1 MSEHDDNGS
10 AERPVD
16 EAQAVENG
24 HGHGDG
30 QASGADGKAN
40 GQSNGPGG
48 PAFAEASASA
58 GGAGAAGGAGGA
70 GGGDEL
76 ASLRERHL
84 RLAADF
90 DNFRKRVERE
100 RGESWVR
107 AQAQLLERLL
117 EPLDDLARVADY
129 DPATTPAGAL
139 HEGCEMV
146 ERKFL
151 RAMEAAGMEEIEAD
165 GRPFDPT
172 IHEALTTVPAE
183 SADEDNMVAQV
194 YQKGYRLKG
203 VLLRPARVVVKKHQ
217 G

>member
-1 MSEHDDNGS
+1 MMSEHDDNGS
-10 AERPVD
+10 AERPD
-16 EAQAVENG
+16 DAAQAVENG
-24 HGHGDG
+24 EAGSDTR
-30 QASGADGKAN
+30 ASGAN

-48 PAFAEASASA
+48 DGPAFAEASAPS
-58 GGAGAAGGAGGA
+58 G
-70 GGGDEL
+70 GGGDEM
-76 ASLRERHL
+76 ANLRERHL
-84 RLAADF
+84 RLAAEF
-90 DNFRKRVERE
+90 DNYRKRVERE
-100 RGESWVR
+100 RGEAWVR

-146 ERKFL
+146 EKKFL

-183 SADEDNMVAQV
+183 SPEEDNMVAQV

>member
-1 MSEHDDNGS
+1 MMSEHDDNGS
-10 AERPVD
+10 AERPQD

-24 HGHGDG
+24 DAGA
-30 QASGADGKAN
+30 QANGKAN
-40 GQSNGPGG
+40 GQSDGVSGDG
-48 PAFAEASASA
+48 PAFAEASAPT
-58 GGAGAAGGAGGA
+58 A

-76 ASLRERHL
+76 TALRERHL
-84 RLAADF
+84 RLAAEF
-90 DNFRKRVERE
+90 DNYRKRVERE
-100 RGESWVR
+100 RGESFVR

-117 EPLDDLARVADY
+117 EPLDDLARVADF

-146 ERKFL
+146 ERKFM
-151 RAMEAAGMEEIEAD
+151 RAMEAAGLEEIDAA
-165 GRPFDPT
+165 GKPFDPT
-172 IHEALTTVPAE
+172 IHEALTTVPADTPE
-183 SADEDNMVAQV
+183 EDNMVAQV

>member
-1 MSEHDDNGS
+1 MMSEHDDNGS
-10 AERPVD
+10 AERPED
-16 EAQAVENG
+16 AAQAVEDGEAN
-24 HGHGDG
+24 G
-30 QASGADGKAN
+30 QASGANGKAN
-40 GQSNGPGG
+40 GQSDGVGGDG
-48 PAFAEASASA
+48 PAFAEASA
-58 GGAGAAGGAGGA
+58 
-70 GGGDEL
+70 GGGDEMS
-76 ASLRERHL
+76 ALRERHL
-84 RLAADF
+84 RLAAEF
-90 DNFRKRVERE
+90 DNYRKRVERE
-100 RGESWVR
+100 RGEAFVR

-117 EPLDDLARVADY
+117 EPLDDLARVADF

-146 ERKFL
+146 EKKFL
-151 RAMEAAGMEEIEAD
+151 RAMEAAGMEEVEAD

-183 SADEDNMVAQV
+183 SEDEDNMVAQV

>member
-1 MSEHDDNGS
+1 MMSEHDENGS
-10 AERPVD
+10 AERPD
-16 EAQAVENG
+16 DAAQAVEN
-24 HGHGDG
+24 DG
-30 QASGADGKAN
+30 GQADGKAN
-40 GQSNGPGG
+40 GQSNGVGGDG
-48 PAFAEASASA
+48 PAFAEASAP
-58 GGAGAAGGAGGA
+58 A
-70 GGGDEL
+70 GGGDEM
-76 ASLRERHL
+76 AALRERHL

-90 DNFRKRVERE
+90 DNYRKRVERE

-146 ERKFL
+146 EKKFL

-183 SADEDNMVAQV
+183 SAEEDNMVAQV

>member
-1 MSEHDDNGS
+1 MSEQENNGS
-10 AERPVD
+10 AERPD
-16 EAQAVENG
+16 EQAPAVES
-24 HGHGDG
+24 DG
-30 QASGADGKAN
+30 GASGANGKAN
-40 GQSNGPGG
+40 GNADGQGNGVSGDG
-48 PAFAEASASA
+48 PAVAEASAA
-58 GGAGAAGGAGGA
+58 TGGAG
-70 GGGDEL
+70 DEL
-76 ASLRERHL
+76 SALRERHL
-84 RLAADF
+84 RLAAEF
-90 DNFRKRVERE
+90 DNYRKRVERE

-117 EPLDDLARVADY
+117 EPLDDLARVADF

-151 RAMEAAGMEEIEAD
+151 RAMEAAGLEEIDAA
-165 GRPFDPT
+165 GKPFDPT

-183 SADEDNMVAQV
+183 TAEEDNMVAQV

>member
-10 AERPVD
+10 AERPD
-16 EAQAVENG
+16 DAAQAVENG
-24 HGHGDG
+24 EAEGA
-30 QASGADGKAN
+30 QASGANGTAN
-40 GQSNGPGG
+40 GQSNGLAGDG
-48 PAFAEASASA
+48 PAFAEASAG
-58 GGAGAAGGAGGA
+58 GGAG
-70 GGGDEL
+70 DEMS
-76 ASLRERHL
+76 ALRERHL

-90 DNFRKRVERE
+90 DNYRKRVERE

-146 ERKFL
+146 EKKFL

-183 SADEDNMVAQV
+183 SEDEDNMVAQV

-203 VLLRPARVVVKKHQ
+203 VLLRPARVVVKKYQ

>member
-1 MSEHDDNGS
+1 MSEHDENGS
-10 AERPVD
+10 AERPQD
-16 EAQAVENG
+16 AAQAVENG
-24 HGHGDG
+24 EAAGEEQPSGQGQASTAAGDGDG
-30 QASGADGKAN
+30 QSN

-48 PAFAEASASA
+48 DGPAAAEASTRS
-58 GGAGAAGGAGGA
+58 GAGDDAG
-70 GGGDEL
+70 
-76 ASLRERHL
+76 LRERHL
-84 RLAADF
+84 RLAAEF
-90 DNFRKRVERE
+90 DNYRKRVERE

-117 EPLDDLARVADY
+117 EPLDDLARVADF

-146 ERKFL
+146 EKKFL
-151 RAMEAAGMEEIEAD
+151 RAMEAAGMEEVEAA

-183 SADEDNMVAQV
+183 SAEEDNMVAQV

>member
-1 MSEHDDNGS
+1 MMSEHDDNGS
-10 AERPVD
+10 AERPSD

-24 HGHGDG
+24 GGA
-30 QASGADGKAN
+30 QASGADGQAN
-40 GQSNGPGG
+40 GPSNGVGGDG
-48 PAFAEASASA
+48 PAFAEASAPA
-58 GGAGAAGGAGGA
+58 A

-76 ASLRERHL
+76 SALRERHL
-84 RLAADF
+84 RLAAEF
-90 DNFRKRVERE
+90 DNYRKRVERE

-117 EPLDDLARVADY
+117 EPLDDLARVADF

-151 RAMEAAGMEEIEAD
+151 RAMEAAGLEEIEAQD
-165 GRPFDPT
+165 RAFDPT

-183 SADEDNMVAQV
+183 SAEEDNKVAQV

>member
-1 MSEHDDNGS
+1 MMSEHDDNGS
-10 AERPVD
+10 AERPAG

-24 HGHGDG
+24 ESGGEG
-30 QASGADGKAN
+30 QASAANGKAN
-40 GQSNGPGG
+40 GQSNGLGGDG
-48 PAFAEASASA
+48 PAVAEASAPSS
-58 GGAGAAGGAGGA
+58 
-70 GGGDEL
+70 GGDEL

-84 RLAADF
+84 RLAAEF
-90 DNFRKRVERE
+90 DNYRKRVERE
-100 RGESWVR
+100 RGEAFVR

-117 EPLDDLARVADY
+117 EPLDDLARVADF

-151 RAMEAAGMEEIEAD
+151 RAMEAAGLEEIDAA
-165 GRPFDPT
+165 GKPFDPT

-183 SADEDNMVAQV
+183 TAEEDNMVAQV

>member
-1 MSEHDDNGS
+1 MSDDAKNGS
-10 AERPVD
+10 AERPAD

-24 HGHGDG
+24 NGDAAANGQANGRADG
-30 QASGADGKAN
+30 QANGGGAGN
-40 GQSNGPGG
+40 GAAGNG
-48 PAFAEASASA
+48 PAFAEAAAAPS
-58 GGAGAAGGAGGA
+58 GGA
-70 GGGDEL
+70 DEL
-76 ASLRERHL
+76 ASLRDRHL
-84 RLAADF
+84 RLAAEF
-90 DNFRKRVERE
+90 DNYRKRVERE
-100 RGESWVR
+100 REETRVR

-117 EPLDDLARVADY
+117 EPLDDLARVADF
-129 DPATTPAGAL
+129 DPATTPSGAL

-146 ERKFL
+146 EKKFL
-151 RAMEAAGMEEIEAD
+151 RAMEAAGMEEIEAA

-183 SADEDNMVAQV
+183 TAEEDNMVAQV

>member
-1 MSEHDDNGS
+1 MMSDHDDNGS
-10 AERPVD
+10 AKRPD
-16 EAQAVENG
+16 DAAQAVENG
-24 HGHGDG
+24 EAGGET
-30 QASGADGKAN
+30 QASGANGTAN
-40 GQSNGPGG
+40 GQSNGLGGDG
-48 PAFAEASASA
+48 PAFAEASAPS
-58 GGAGAAGGAGGA
+58 
-70 GGGDEL
+70 GGGDEM

-84 RLAADF
+84 RLAAEF
-90 DNFRKRVERE
+90 DNYRKRVERE
-100 RGESWVR
+100 RGEAWVR

-146 ERKFL
+146 EKKFL

-165 GRPFDPT
+165 SRPFDPT

-183 SADEDNMVAQV
+183 SAEEDNMVAQV

>member
-1 MSEHDDNGS
+1 MGWRGAHCNGGYPIRMMSEHDNGS
-10 AERPVD
+10 AERPD
-16 EAQAVENG
+16 EGAQAVENG
-24 HGHGDG
+24 
-30 QASGADGKAN
+30 QADGKAN
-40 GQSNGPGG
+40 GQSNGVSGDG
-48 PAFAEASASA
+48 PAFAEASAPS
-58 GGAGAAGGAGGA
+58 G
-70 GGGDEL
+70 GGGDEM
-76 ASLRERHL
+76 AALRERYL
-84 RLAADF
+84 RLAAEF
-90 DNFRKRVERE
+90 DNYRKRVERE
-100 RGESWVR
+100 RGESWAR

-146 ERKFL
+146 EKKFL

-183 SADEDNMVAQV
+183 TAEEDNMVAQV

>member
-1 MSEHDDNGS
+1 MMSEHDDNGS
-10 AERPVD
+10 AERPAD

-24 HGHGDG
+24 ESGGDG
-30 QASGADGKAN
+30 MASGAN
-40 GQSNGPGG
+40 GQSNGLGGDG
-48 PAFAEASASA
+48 PAVTEASAPSS
-58 GGAGAAGGAGGA
+58 
-70 GGGDEL
+70 GGDEL
-76 ASLRERHL
+76 TSLRERHL
-84 RLAADF
+84 RLAAEF
-90 DNFRKRVERE
+90 DNYRKRVERE
-100 RGESWVR
+100 RGEAFVR

-151 RAMEAAGMEEIEAD
+151 RAMEAAGLEEIDAA
-165 GRPFDPT
+165 GKPFDPT

-183 SADEDNMVAQV
+183 NAEEDNMVAQV

>member
-1 MSEHDDNGS
+1 MGMMSEHDENGS
-10 AERPVD
+10 AERQD
-16 EAQAVENG
+16 DQAQAVENG
-24 HGHGDG
+24 AEG
-30 QASGADGKAN
+30 QADGGAN
-40 GQSNGPGG
+40 GQGNGVSGDG
-48 PAFAEASASA
+48 PAVAEASAPS
-58 GGAGAAGGAGGA
+58 

-76 ASLRERHL
+76 SSLRERHL
-84 RLAADF
+84 RLAAEF
-90 DNFRKRVERE
+90 DNYRKRVERE
-100 RGESWVR
+100 RGEAWVR

-165 GRPFDPT
+165 GKPFDPT

-183 SADEDNMVAQV
+183 TAEEDNMVAQV